1 MQRITITL
9 DDDLAAALEAFM
21 AARGYD
27 NRSEALRDLSRLGM
41 QRAAETDGASGPS
54 AAALVYV
61 CDHGMRDLAR
71 RLAAFQHDRHD
82 LVAASV
88 AMPLDHDSRLEVA
101 LLRGPADAVRS
112 YGETVMAERGVRHG
126 RLTLIPVEP
135 EHSVHSHGDRAHP
148 HVHLKVRDSF

>member
-21 AARGYD
+21 AARGYA
-27 NRSEALRDLSRLGM
+27 NRSEALRDLARQGM

-54 AAALVYV
+54 AGALVYV
-61 CDHGMRDLAR
+61 CDHDTRDLAR

-82 LVAASV
+82 LAVASL
-88 AMPLDHDSRLEVA
+88 AMPLDHHSRLEVA
-101 LLRGPADAVRS
+101 LLRGPAQAVRR
-112 YGETVMAERGVRHG
+112 YGEAVTAERGVRHG
-126 RLTLIPVEP
+126 HLALIPVEP
-135 EHSVHSHGDRAHP
+135 EQASHSHGDSAHP